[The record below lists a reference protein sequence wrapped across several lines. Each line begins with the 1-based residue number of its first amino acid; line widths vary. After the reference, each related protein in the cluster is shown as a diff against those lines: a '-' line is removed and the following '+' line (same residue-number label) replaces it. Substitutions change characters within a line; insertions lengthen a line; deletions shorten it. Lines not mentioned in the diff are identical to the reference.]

1 MSDISILL
9 FYQYVVFDSYR
20 SLPSDFA
27 AMKLL
32 FLYPLVYLPST
43 LSSLY
48 PLVYLPSHPSY
59 PSILLPLYPLITLPS
74 HPSHPFI
81 LLPFYPIIPL
91 PSHPSSLLPLF
102 NPKVKSAYQKL
113 CDEKEKNVVII
124 NIEHITDE
132 VNKERKKQIQKGV
145 SLLSYTSLHTI
156 ATVNV

>member
-74 HPSHPFI
+74 HPS
-81 LLPFYPIIPL
+81 
-91 PSHPSSLLPLF
+91 SLLPLF